1 MEPLSTVVLWA
12 SLVLPATVIQNW
24 PTEKTKKNETVTT
37 SIISNYYVRDSGVK
51 TSSIVEPIA
60 LEENVNVV
68 VNISNDVFSQLNSY
82 FELKSG
88 WDGPDSSPPASTDIE
103 SAINFA
109 NLIPPIFPMP
119 KAMLSSD
126 GEVGLYW
133 DDNIAYIDLQF
144 ESDQTLSIF
153 SRDRSSGKETF
164 IEADI
169 TTIDSEWFFD
179 TFGELLRLS
188 GYGLAA

>member
-37 SIISNYYVRDSGVK
+37 SIISNYYVRDSGVT
-51 TSSIVEPIA
+51 TSSIAEPIA
-60 LEENVNVV
+60 LEENTYVV

-88 WDGPDSSPPASTDIE
+88 WDGPDSFPPTSTDIE
-103 SAINFA
+103 SAINFV
-109 NLIPPIFPMP
+109 NSIPSIFPMP

-153 SRDRSSGKETF
+153 SRDRSSGKEKF

-169 TTIDSEWFFD
+169 ATIDSEWFFD
-179 TFGELLRLS
+179 TFGELLRPS